1 MEKFIFKNPIDF
13 KVFNL
18 KAETTNF
25 EYCKLGNI
33 DDVGSIL
40 IIFTTL
46 NNIYRAVPNTPNHS
60 LMYK

>member
-1 MEKFIFKNPIDF
+1 MEKFIFKNTIDF

-18 KAETTNF
+18 GAETTNF
-25 EYCKLGNI
+25 EYCKLENI
-33 DDVGSIL
+33 DVGSIL

-46 NNIYRAVPNTPNHS
+46 NNSYRAVPNTPNHS